1 MRTIKLIGK
10 ITGKEEDLS
19 LEHRLFLS
27 TIIVGIIVS
36 LLATLVSLLIS
47 SHFTVIIITLSSSL
61 LLGIVYYF
69 VKRKGNY
76 KPFVAPIIVLSFTGV
91 SLVWIVDGGING
103 SNLLVAFVILVLGLI
118 IVPNKNK
125 KYVISLFITLV
136 IVIYLI
142 QRYRPDLITN
152 FSSETARW
160 TDSIIT
166 AIYSSIFLFFIIRFV
181 HGSYIEERKRAEDN
195 ELKFKTLSEN
205 SQDSIARYDRQY
217 RHTYINKAGLEQR
230 GLNLDQL
237 IGKTYRETGILDEEQ
252 ARYYE
257 EDIESVFVTKQPKN
271 GHYSLEGPKGRTFYD
286 CRLFPEFNSENE
298 VDSVLA
304 VARNITDIKQS
315 EFELKE
321 LNTDK
326 DRFISIL
333 GHDLKNPL
341 YTLQGIS
348 ELFAENIQN
357 YKTAE
362 IEAVLKEINKTTRIT
377 IDLLEDILK
386 WTKAQSGKIPFKP
399 QKLAFTDI
407 YENIIEILG
416 PNALTKNIKINLL
429 ASDSLCLVA
438 DRDMLLTIM
447 RNLLSNAIKF
457 TKSGGEIKI
466 SAEEGPDYVSIS
478 ISDNGI
484 GIAPK
489 DLNKL
494 FKISE
499 VHTTKGTA
507 EEKGTGLGLLLCKEF
522 VEKHGGEISV
532 ESEEGK
538 GSTFVFTLSKTI
550 VENLDN

>member
-1 MRTIKLIGK
+1 MRTMKFFGK
-10 ITGKEEDLS
+10 ITGKEENLS
-19 LEHRLFLS
+19 LEHRLFLT
-27 TIIVGIIVS
+27 TIFVGIVVS
-36 LLATLVSLLIS
+36 LLATFVSLLIS
-47 SHFTVIIITLSSSL
+47 SHFTAIIIALSSAL

-69 VKRKGNY
+69 VKIRGNY
-76 KPFVAPIIVLSFTGV
+76 KAFVAPIILLSFTGV

-103 SNLLVAFVILVLGLI
+103 SNLLIAFVILVLGLI

-142 QRYRPDLITN
+142 QRYRPDLITD

-166 AIYSSIFLFFIIRFV
+166 AIYSSLFLFFIIRFV
-181 HGSYIEERKRAEDN
+181 HGSYNEERKRAKDN
-195 ELKFKTLSEN
+195 ELKFKALSEN

-230 GLNLDQL
+230 GLSMDQL
-237 IGKTYRETGILDEEQ
+237 IGKTYRETVMTDEEQ

-257 EDIESVFVTKQPKN
+257 EDLESVFVTKQPKN
-271 GHYSLEGPKGRTFYD
+271 GQYSLEGPNGRAFYD

-304 VARNITDIKQS
+304 VSRDITDLKQS

-341 YTLQGIS
+341 YTLLGIS
-348 ELFAENIQN
+348 ELFAENLQN
-357 YKTAE
+357 YETAE
-362 IEAVLKEINKTTRIT
+362 IEDVLKEINKTTRIT
-377 IDLLEDILK
+377 IELLEDILK

-416 PNALTKNIKINLL
+416 PNTLAKNIKVNRL
-429 ASDSLCLVA
+429 ASDALCLVA
-438 DRDMLLTIM
+438 DRDMLLTTM

-466 SAEEGPDYVSIS
+466 SAEESPDFVSVS

-484 GIAPK
+484 GIAPR
-489 DLNKL
+489 DLDKL

-532 ESEEGK
+532 ESELGK
-538 GSTFVFTLSKTI
+538 GSTFVFTISKSI
-550 VENLDN
+550 AENPDT